1 MKKLKLILK
10 VGVMSRLR
18 LESYLNLV
26 KIWLVNI
33 LLFLVEILNKKFDFL
48 LVIVMDLYFFK
59 FKYRLVVIFNKLIF

>member
-59 FKYRLVVIFNKLIF
+59 FKYRLIVIFNMLIF

>member
-1 MKKLKLILK
+1 
-10 VGVMSRLR
+10 MSRLR

-33 LLFLVEILNKKFDFL
+33 LLFLVEILNKKFDFW

>member
-1 MKKLKLILK
+1 
-10 VGVMSRLR
+10 MSRLR